1 MLQSTPALWA
11 VLAFTMEEVPPT
23 ATGPHRALASVM
35 LTLMLMLSTDTVVLV
50 LTPVDSSVSPVST
63 LDTVAT
69 LPVDSLTS
77 SVSDLLMPGDTATLP
92 STAVLWA
99 VPAFTPL
106 APLTATGPPRVLAS
120 VMLMLMPRL
129 LSVTPTG
136 PPRVPTVWDTA
147 TVLESTDMASGLLML
162 TVSPTAT
169 GPHREPTVWDT
180 ATVLESTDMASGLP
194 MLTV

>member
-1 MLQSTPALWA
+1 M
-11 VLAFTMEEVPPT
+11 
-23 ATGPHRALASVM
+23 G
-35 LTLMLMLSTDTVVLV
+35 
-50 LTPVDSSVSPVST
+50 
-63 LDTVAT
+63 

-120 VMLMLMPRL
+120 VRLMLMPRL

-136 PPRVPTVWDTA
+136 PHRVPTVWDTD
-147 TVLESTDMASGLLML
+147 TASGLLML

-169 GPHREPTVWDT
+169 GPHREPTVLDT
-180 ATVLESTDMASGLP
+180 AVDTT
-194 MLTV
+194 

>member
-1 MLQSTPALWA
+1 MG
-11 VLAFTMEEVPPT
+11 EEVPPT

-50 LTPVDSSVSPVST
+50 LAPVDTSVSPVSN
-63 LDTVAT
+63 LAMVAT

-77 SVSDLLMPGDTATLP
+77 SVSGLLMPGDTATLP
-92 STAVLWA
+92 SMAALWA

-106 APLTATGPPRVLAS
+106 ASPTATGLPRFLAS
-120 VMLMLMPRL
+120 VMLMLRL

-136 PPRVPTVWDTA
+136 PHRVPTVWDTDTA
-147 TVLESTDMASGLLML
+147 TVVESTDTASGLLML

-169 GPHREPTVWDT
+169 GPHREPTVLDT
-180 ATVLESTDMASGLP
+180 AVDTTGVKQ
-194 MLTV
+194 

>member
-1 MLQSTPALWA
+1 M
-11 VLAFTMEEVPPT
+11 
-23 ATGPHRALASVM
+23 
-35 LTLMLMLSTDTVVLV
+35 
-50 LTPVDSSVSPVST
+50 
-63 LDTVAT
+63 VAT

-77 SVSDLLMPGDTATLP
+77 SVSDLLMPGDMATLP

-99 VPAFTPL
+99 VLVFTQL
-106 APLTATGPPRVLAS
+106 VHLTATGPHRALAS

-136 PPRVPTVWDTA
+136 PHRVPTVWDTA

-169 GPHREPTVWDT
+169 GHHREPTV
-180 ATVLESTDMASGLP
+180 LDMAVDTTG
-194 MLTV
+194 VKQ